1 MKILLDT
8 CAFIWI
14 TTDAPELSQKARDV
28 FQNPE
33 NEVFL
38 SSVSVWEIMVK
49 NSIGK
54 LSLPDEPEKLRLPK
68 KTTAWY

>member
-14 TTDAPELSQKARDV
+14 TTDSPELSRKAHDA
-28 FQNPE
+28 FCNPE

-49 NSIGK
+49 NNIGK
-54 LSLPDEPEKLRLPK
+54 LPLPDEPENFVRLK
-68 KTTAWY
+68 